1 MPAIIYVLMSLLV
14 VLCASY
20 ALRVRS
26 LHHQARTSTVS
37 QAATEATLNFLRS

>member
-26 LHHQARTSTVS
+26 LHQKARTSTAS
-37 QAATEATLNFLRS
+37 DAAAQATLNFLRS

>member
-20 ALRVRS
+20 AVRVRS
-26 LHHQARTSTVS
+26 LNQNVRTSTAAR
-37 QAATEATLNFLRS
+37 QAVQATLHFLRG

>member
-20 ALRVRS
+20 AVRVRS
-26 LHHQARTSTVS
+26 LKARTSTAAD
-37 QAATEATLNFLRS
+37 QAATQGTLNFLRG